1 VEIGRL
7 AWSASAAYLY
17 ILGLDHVSLAWEYL
31 RRNSSYQAD
40 WRDDLATRSD
50 TASAVRW
57 GLRYLEDPRRDARAA
72 EPLWRPLPPSSV
84 HLMRHG
90 DADAAVKFQFWGI
103 PGQKSLVHD
112 GTGIRL
118 TARSRP
124 GVRRAVLDPDLGS
137 DEPYGF
143 LIPAGS
149 HTQDRC
155 RAVNEFAAPYCNSE
169 NAKIKDPPERPTR
182 SSLSHMRTLQAIDGA
197 RSGAS
202 QREIAQAIFGNDV
215 VKTQWSSDSELRAQ
229 IRYLLHR
236 GTALSDGAYRTLL
249 DTDSS

>member
-1 VEIGRL
+1 MEIGRSS
-7 AWSASAAYLY
+7 WSASAAYLY

-40 WRDDLATRSD
+40 WRDDLATPDS
-50 TASAVRW
+50 ASAVRW

-84 HLMRHG
+84 HLMKHG

-103 PGQKSLVHD
+103 AGQKSLVHD
-112 GTGIRL
+112 GAGIRL
-118 TARSRP
+118 TARNPP
-124 GVRRAVLDPDLGS
+124 GVKRALLSPDLGT

-143 LIPAGS
+143 LIPAGRR
-149 HTQDRC
+149 TQDGC
-155 RAVNEFAAPYCNSE
+155 RAVNEFATPYSTSD
-169 NAKIKDPPERPTR
+169 NAKPKDPPERPTR
-182 SSLSHMRTLQAIDGA
+182 STLGHMRTLQALDGA

-202 QREIAQAIFGNDV
+202 QREIAQAIFGSDV
-215 VKTQWSSDSELRAQ
+215 VKSQWSSDSELRAQ
-229 IRYLLHR
+229 IRYFLRR
-236 GTALSDGAYRTLL
+236 GAAFTGGAYRTLL

>member
-1 VEIGRL
+1 MEIGRSS
-7 AWSASAAYLY
+7 WSASAAYLY

-40 WRDDLATRSD
+40 WRDLATRSES
-50 TASAVRW
+50 APAVRW

-112 GTGIRL
+112 GAGIRL

-124 GVRRAVLDPDLGS
+124 GVTRAVLAPNLGT

-143 LIPAGS
+143 FIPAGNRI
-149 HTQDRC
+149 QDGC
-155 RAVNEFAAPYCNSE
+155 RAVNEFAAPYHTRE
-169 NAKIKDPPERPTR
+169 AGKLKDPPERPTR
-182 SSLSHMRTLQAIDGA
+182 SALSHMRTLQAIDGA

-202 QREIAQAIFGNDV
+202 QREIAQAIFGRDV

-229 IRYLLHR
+229 IRYFLRR
-236 GTALSDGAYRTLL
+236 GTAFTEGAYRDLL
-249 DTDSS
+249 DIDSS

>member
-1 VEIGRL
+1 VDIGRSS
-7 AWSASAAYLY
+7 WSASAAYLY

-40 WRDDLATRSD
+40 WRDLATRSE
-50 TASAVRW
+50 SAPALRW

-72 EPLWRPLPPSSV
+72 EPLWRPLPQSSV
-84 HLMRHG
+84 HLMRHS
-90 DADAAVKFQFWGI
+90 DADAAVRFQFWGI

-112 GTGIRL
+112 GVGIRL

-124 GVRRAVLDPDLGS
+124 GVRRAVLAPDLGT

-143 LIPAGS
+143 LVPAGS
-149 HTQDRC
+149 RTQDCC
-155 RAVNEFAAPYCNSE
+155 RAVNEFAAPHHTRE
-169 NAKIKDPPERPTR
+169 TVKRKDPPERPTR
-182 SSLSHMRTLQAIDGA
+182 SALGHMRSLQAIDGA

-202 QREIAQAIFGNDV
+202 QREIARAIFGTDAVNA
-215 VKTQWSSDSELRAQ
+215 QWSPDGELRAQ
-229 IRYLLHR
+229 IRYFLRR
-236 GTALSDGAYRTLL
+236 GTAFTGGAYRILL

>member
-1 VEIGRL
+1 VDSGRSS
-7 AWSASAAYLY
+7 WSASAAYLY

-40 WRDDLATRSD
+40 WRDLATRSD
-50 TASAVRW
+50 SASAVRW

-112 GTGIRL
+112 GAGIRL

-124 GVRRAVLDPDLGS
+124 GVRRAVLAPDLGTN
-137 DEPYGF
+137 EPYGF
-143 LIPAGS
+143 FIPAGS
-149 HTQDRC
+149 RTQDCC
-155 RAVNEFAAPYCNSE
+155 RAVSEFAAPYCTSE
-169 NAKIKDPPERPTR
+169 NAKPKDDLPDRPTR
-182 SSLSHMRTLQAIDGA
+182 STLSHMRTLQAIDGA

-202 QREIAQAIFGNDV
+202 QREIARAIFGSDAV
-215 VKTQWSSDSELRAQ
+215 RTHWSSDSELRAQ
-229 IRYLLHR
+229 IRYFLRR
-236 GTALSDGAYRTLL
+236 GAALSDGAYRTLL
-249 DTDSS
+249 ATDSS